1 MAKLKAVDV
10 LSGEPGFGAGTS
22 LTSGILKMPTAAQL
36 QSAGLTDQKF
46 LKEWGGKALNIPTS
60 VSGSKLG
67 SASAIEA
74 ALDQLPQAV
83 RDATYEYLGLNDPQL
98 GSTTGKPSS
107 LTQRIDAILPMIE
120 AGKNDLGF
128 VNYQQVLSF
137 QSNQTGIKEF
147 QASQNAGMQAAKVGA
162 TYSAEYSAETA
173 VDNYLNQWG
182 LDTPAITQFV
192 QEMVTNPNGQ
202 MTSPSEILNVLRGNP
217 SNLGP
222 AVDKEIH
229 QAYNNAFP
237 GLAEYNKQPGALKM
251 TESQYMTYTQSI
263 MNGATQYG
271 APMPTQ
277 QEIGKLLNGHVSAVE
292 YTQRVQDVYAV
303 ISNAD
308 ANTKKILEQEYGVT
322 PKDLMHYFMNPKEAL
337 QTMQRNVASAEIQ
350 DYSNRVGLTGLGKAQ
365 GSELGQMAKLAAVKG
380 GQALGYGVSQIE
392 NSLLNASRDVAL
404 TRSLPGQSN
413 PTVNTT
419 TLIASQLAGYGGINQ
434 VAAQTAVARAE
445 EAKVAPFEKGGGYVE
460 TAKGVTGLGT
470 ART

>member
-1 MAKLKAVDV
+1 MASKTKA
-10 LSGEPGFGAGTS
+10 TS
-22 LTSGILKMPTAAQL
+22 LLPLLPGLGGSVGGGVLKLPSAAQL
-36 QSAGLTDQKF
+36 ESVGLNDKTLLKQWAGKVR
-46 LKEWGGKALNIPTS
+46 EIPIGIT
-60 VSGSKLG
+60 GSKVSSVDAVKATLD
-67 SASAIEA
+67 
-74 ALDQLPQAV
+74 ALPEAV
-83 RDATYEYLGLNDPQL
+83 RNATYEYLGLNDPQL
-98 GSTTGKPSS
+98 GSTTGKPS
-107 LTQRIDAILPMIE
+107 TINQRVEAILPMLE
-120 AGKNDLGF
+120 AGKGDLGF
-128 VNYQQVLSF
+128 VNYNQVLSQQSVTSGLAEF
-137 QSNQTGIKEF
+137 QS
-147 QASQNAGMQAAKVGA
+147 SQRAGLQAAKLGA

-173 VDNYLNQWG
+173 VQSYLNQWG

-192 QEMVTNPNGQ
+192 HELVTNPNGQ

-217 SNLGP
+217 SNLG
-222 AVDKEIH
+222 ANVDKEIH

-365 GSELGQMAKLAAVKG
+365 GSELGQMAKLASVKG

-404 TRSLPGQSN
+404 TRSLPGQAN

-419 TLIASQLAGYGGINQ
+419 TLIASQLAGYGGMNQ

-445 EAKVAPFEKGGGYVE
+445 EAKVAPFEKGGGFVE